1 MSQTCLKCIFFT
13 VDKTENLN
21 HASEPAAVFV
31 AGDERGGGVGR
42 KK

>member
-13 VDKTENLN
+13 VDKTGNLY
-21 HASEPAAVFV
+21 HASEPAAACV